1 MSKDIKKDYTDEIL
15 KNNVI
20 ARLESHGER
29 FEIIISPEAIERIRD
44 GNPLDI
50 EDLASEFIFSDAKKG
65 NKASEDKM
73 EEVFNTNSVE
83 EIAKT
88 IILKGDV
95 QLTTEQRHEMQE
107 KKRKRIIDKI
117 VKNSMDPQT
126 KMPHPRQRI
135 ELAMEQAGIHVDP
148 FKSVDQQVKL
158 VVDALRP
165 IIPLSMEQVKIS
177 VRIPSQFIGKAYGIA
192 RSFGVLER
200 EDWQSDG
207 SWIGIVKIPAG
218 MQTDFYDK
226 LNDVTKG
233 NVETRIL
240 K

>member
-1 MSKDIKKDYTDEIL
+1 LVSLDEA
-15 KNNVI
+15 VI
-20 ARLESHGER
+20 ARLHKGEDH
-29 FEIIISPEAIERIRD
+29 FEILVDPHAAGRLIEGKEVDVLSSLAID
-44 GNPLDI
+44 
-50 EDLASEFIFSDAKKG
+50 AIFKDSKKG
-65 NKASEDKM
+65 THASQESLEK
-73 EEVFNTNSVE
+73 VFGTDDVE
-83 EIAKT
+83 TIVKE
-88 IILKGDV
+88 IILKGDI

-107 KKRKRIIDKI
+107 QKRKRIVDII
-117 VKNSMDPQT
+117 VKNAMDPQT

-135 ELAMEQAGIHVDP
+135 ELAIEEAGVHIDP
-148 FKSVDQQVKL
+148 FKPVDDQVKL
-158 VVDALRP
+158 VVEALRP
-165 IIPLSMEQVKIS
+165 IIPIAMEQVKIS
-177 VRIPSQFIGKAYGIA
+177 VKISSQYIGKAYGVA
-192 RSFGVLER
+192 RNFGVLER